1 MKLSEVL
8 AGVPVTRHQIQ
19 DVEITGVCYDTRTMI
34 PGCLF
39 VALPGYKTNGHKFIQ
54 QALDRGAAAVLCRRP
69 PAGEGRWLTTD
80 DPRAALA
87 AVSANWFGHPAGELT
102 VLAVTGTNGKT
113 TTTYLLKAML
123 EGVLGAKVGLIGTNQ
138 NLIGVESLPAHRTT
152 PESWEVQKLLREMAD
167 AGCSHVVMEASS
179 HALALRRL
187 DGIRFAA
194 GIFTNLTQDHL
205 DFHKTMEAYRDA
217 KGLLFRQCETAVLN
231 LDDETGRYYA
241 SNAPCPVFTYSERRD
256 EADLTA
262 KNLRLFPQR
271 VEFEAVTMD
280 AIARV
285 RLAIPGGFTVYNAL
299 GVLSCGVV
307 LGLPLADCAGA
318 LATAGYGTALGVIRG
333 ALEAG
338 KKVRVIADE
347 TRPFLQ
353 GARLTAWELQQDG
366 IDVRVACD
374 NACALLMQ
382 KGLVQCVVVGADR
395 IAANGDAA
403 NKIGTFGVALL
414 AKHFGIPFYVAAPL
428 STIDPRTP
436 DGAHI
441 PIEERPDR
449 EVTHVGETR
458 IVPEGVPVFN
468 FAFDVTPADC
478 ITGIITE
485 KGVLRAPYGPAIA
498 AALKA

>member
-1 MKLSEVL
+1 MEALIPVL
-8 AGVPVTRHQIQ
+8 LAEAETMRRE
-19 DVEITGVCYDTRTMI
+19 DVEICREIGR
-34 PGCLF
+34 
-39 VALPGYKTNGHKFIQ
+39 H
-54 QALDRGAAAVLCRRP
+54 GASCIND
-69 PAGEGRWLTTD
+69 GD
-80 DPRAALA
+80 
-87 AVSANWFGHPAGELT
+87 T
-102 VLAVTGTNGKT
+102 VLTHCN
-113 TTTYLLKAML
+113 
-123 EGVLGAKVGLIGTNQ
+123 
-138 NLIGVESLPAHRTT
+138 
-152 PESWEVQKLLREMAD
+152 
-167 AGCSHVVMEASS
+167 
-179 HALALRRL
+179 
-187 DGIRFAA
+187 
-194 GIFTNLTQDHL
+194 
-205 DFHKTMEAYRDA
+205 
-217 KGLLFRQCETAVLN
+217 
-231 LDDETGRYYA
+231 
-241 SNAPCPVFTYSERRD
+241 
-256 EADLTA
+256 
-262 KNLRLFPQR
+262 
-271 VEFEAVTMD
+271 
-280 AIARV
+280 
-285 RLAIPGGFTVYNAL
+285 
-299 GVLSCGVV
+299 
-307 LGLPLADCAGA
+307 AGA